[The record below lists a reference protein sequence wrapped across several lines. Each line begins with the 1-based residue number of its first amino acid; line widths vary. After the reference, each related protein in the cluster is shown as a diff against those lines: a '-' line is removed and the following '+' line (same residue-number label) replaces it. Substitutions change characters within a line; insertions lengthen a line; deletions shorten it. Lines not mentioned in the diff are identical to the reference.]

1 MGTDVTKVLPK
12 SSHLAVMISPC
23 FHWNSRC
30 FSLLS
35 TIFPIKI
42 PMEGHFF
49 SFFPSKFRLK
59 MQIFRFN
66 QFFRQTLHLAPPQH
80 RHCVQDVRVHGGTR
94 RLCQGEGQGH
104 CMVLWVEKAKQWG
117 PHIHRFEG
125 FGLVQQR
132 RSLDLR
138 KFVSVFLRT
147 VWGTLGEYLGA
158 LNPADTKRLRFNQV
172 PLRKP
177 TRIPQEELI

>member
-1 MGTDVTKVLPK
+1 MGADVTKVLPK

-49 SFFPSKFRLK
+49 PFFHQNSDWRCKFFVSTSFFARFCTWLRPSIVTVSRMSVSMEEQGDFAKVKARATAWFYGLKRL
-59 MQIFRFN
+59 N
-66 QFFRQTLHLAPPQH
+66 NGA
-80 RHCVQDVRVHGGTR
+80 
-94 RLCQGEGQGH
+94 
-104 CMVLWVEKAKQWG
+104 
-117 PHIHRFEG
+117 HISTDLKG

-132 RSLDLR
+132 RSLDLP
-138 KFVSVFLRT
+138 KFVSVFLKT
-147 VWGTLGEYLGA
+147 VWDTLGEYLGA

-177 TRIPQEELI
+177 TWIPQEELI